1 MTKDTAGLHK
11 IFSWKNVLDI
21 HQLLANQTDINTTVS
36 SHLSGTTVQSCT
48 EVSTGRT
55 APTPSQQSRCFSDKL
70 PPQVTWPSAR
80 NTGLRDWR
88 HLLPARAPAAATAL
102 WEAGGRGSC
111 KPHLQSHVVSPLVPP
126 RLLQPLPLVLAGM
139 ITSSCTRLHTAVIIS
154 TKIKNEKVNRILSK
168 PCFFPPYYKKSPPST
183 LLCLLTSNFWR
194 TSTALGIQDVTMG
207 FSLSLFSPEVSAS
220 GTFRI

>member
-36 SHLSGTTVQSCT
+36 SHLSGTTEQSCT

-55 APTPSQQSRCFSDKL
+55 APTPSQQRRCFSDKL

-88 HLLPARAPAAATAL
+88 HLLPARAPAAATGAVRS
-102 WEAGGRGSC
+102 GRA
-111 KPHLQSHVVSPLVPP
+111 
-126 RLLQPLPLVLAGM
+126 RLLQTPPPVSRGEP
-139 ITSSCTRLHTAVIIS
+139 ISPTSAPPTPTARPWQ
-154 TKIKNEKVNRILSK
+154 E
-168 PCFFPPYYKKSPPST
+168 
-183 LLCLLTSNFWR
+183 
-194 TSTALGIQDVTMG
+194 
-207 FSLSLFSPEVSAS
+207 
-220 GTFRI
+220 